1 MVDQQYAKNSNSVL
15 LNILGILRWATPAEN
30 GGWNVASTV
39 HNGAYSY
46 YQEYHTNSGIVVWDV
61 NEKGGY
67 PDKKEFAL
75 LLEEMNK
82 N

>member
-1 MVDQQYAKNSNSVL
+1 MIDQQYAKESKSVL
-15 LNILGILRWATPAEN
+15 LNILGHLRWATPAEN

-39 HNGAYSY
+39 HNGKYSY
-46 YQEYHTNSGIVVWDV
+46 YQEYHTNSGIVVWSV
-61 NEKGGY
+61 NEKGRY
-67 PDKKEFAL
+67 PNKEELTL